1 MASQLSSQQKAEFRQ
16 ILKQRFLELRELVR
30 QELVNSD
37 NQHFIDYAEQV
48 HDLEDA
54 SVADLLVDLGL
65 ATIDRYIEEI
75 RDVDAALMGIA
86 EGSYG
91 VCIDC
96 DESIPVERLRAHP
109 MARRC
114 TSCQQ
119 RFEETHA
126 HPAHTS
132 L

>member
-1 MASQLSSQQKAEFRQ
+1 MASELSQQQITEFRQ
-16 ILKQRFLELRELVR
+16 ILKDRFLQLRDQVR
-30 QELVNSD
+30 QELINSD
-37 NQHFIDYAEQV
+37 DKHFIDYAEQV

-75 RDVDAALMGIA
+75 RQVDAALMRIA
-86 EGSYG
+86 EGGYG

-96 DESIPVERLRAHP
+96 DDSIPLARLQAYP

-114 TSCQQ
+114 TNCQQ
-119 RFEETHA
+119 RFEQTHA
-126 HPAHTS
+126 QPNHSS

>member
-1 MASQLSSQQKAEFRQ
+1 MTTELSSQQKAEFRQ

-30 QELVNSD
+30 QELINSD

-75 RDVDAALMGIA
+75 RHIDAALIGMA

-96 DESIPVERLRAHP
+96 DESIPVERLRVHP

-119 RFEETHA
+119 RFELTHA
-126 HPAHTS
+126 HPSHTS